1 MSKIYK
7 IKYLIWYE
15 DWDQYIQHEY
25 TYSNTILNLEEAIEI
40 AKSLIDQYISCSDNT
55 YTTFEL
61 NDHHFGAYREYR
73 ILEKA
78 DGIRV
83 WVE

>member
-1 MSKIYK
+1 MGKIYK

-15 DWDQYIQHEY
+15 DGDQYTQHEY
-25 TYSNTILNLEEAIEI
+25 TYLNMILDLEAAIAI
-40 AKSLIDQYISCSDNT
+40 AKSVVDQYMSCTDEYS
-55 YTTFEL
+55 TFEL

-73 ILEKA
+73 VLKKA

>member
-15 DWDQYIQHEY
+15 DWDRYTQHEY
-25 TYSNTILNLEEAIEI
+25 TYLNTISDLEAAIAI
-40 AKSLIDQYISCSDNT
+40 AKSVVDQYISCSDG

-61 NDHHFGAYREYR
+61 NDHHFGTYREDR
-73 ILEKA
+73 FMMKA